1 MRSLKANHSP
11 LQNSFFL
18 LLKALACCRLHNI
31 LPLASVIITCT
42 TGSAIAIQPP
52 IPPNSSSWLTSQN
65 IGVDVP
71 DGSCNFGDGMPDA
84 AIAPYISPEV
94 TRNVIT
100 TRNFV
105 DILDDTWRTAAGG
118 SSSGTVQPWFGT
130 NSAPGSVSRFTY
142 FDPSISSS
150 VNATVQLV
158 LVNITGITN
167 CAGVSNTSSSTPL
180 ISTSN
185 TLQDLSPRPASLYN
199 TANQPA
205 FWNQTLVS
213 GNDGRRFAV
222 RFTFDQPVKSFGA
235 WFGDLETRTTNGT
248 PAILRLLDAS
258 GNRIG
263 HDIAIQP
270 TTLYDGN
277 PPDPE
282 AVDQAQCG
290 SSATNIGCGNSSTR
304 WVGFVDNNPTPRVSQ
319 VLVIVGDDDFNDD
332 GDTEILS
339 FIGANIIPVTAS
351 PNLLL
356 VKRITAINGV
366 ELTDFIDDPNSTNDN
381 AFNWPTPAKTYL
393 RGAISGIVK
402 PGDEV
407 EYTIYF
413 LSTGSQNATN
423 VKICD
428 LVPANTTFVST
439 AFNGLTPTEGGL
451 PESDRAIALALHS
464 TNLPTTPT
472 VYLTNASDIDRGQFF
487 PPGTPLPTACSGT
500 NSNGSVVVNVVT
512 QPNTLPPAI
521 APGTPFNSYGFI
533 RFRTKVK

>member
-1 MRSLKANHSP
+1 MRSQKANHSP
-11 LQNSFFL
+11 LHNLSFL
-18 LLKALACCRLHNI
+18 LVKALAHCRLRNI
-31 LPLASVIITCT
+31 LPLASVIVTCT
-42 TGSAIAIQPP
+42 TGSAIAVQSP
-52 IPPNSSSWLTSQN
+52 IPPVSGSWLTSQN
-65 IGVDVP
+65 VGVDVP
-71 DGSCNFGDGMPDA
+71 DGSCNLGGGTADV

-94 TRNVIT
+94 TRNVIA
-100 TRNFV
+100 TRNLV
-105 DILDDTWRTAAGG
+105 DTLDDTWRTAAGG

-130 NSAPGSVSRFTY
+130 NSSPSRFTY

-167 CAGVSNTSSSTPL
+167 CAGVSNTSSSTPML
-180 ISTSN
+180 GTGIA
-185 TLQDLSPRPASLYN
+185 LQDASPRPASLYN
-199 TANQPA
+199 LANQPA
-205 FWNQTLVS
+205 FWNQTLVY
-213 GNDGRRFAV
+213 GNDGRRVAV

-282 AVDQAQCG
+282 VVDQAQCG

-304 WVGFVDNNPTPRVSQ
+304 WVGFVDNNPIPRVSQ
-319 VLVIVGDDDFNDD
+319 VLVVVGDDDLNDD

-339 FIGANIIPVTAS
+339 FIGANIIPATAN

-366 ELTDFIDDPNSTNDN
+366 ELTDFVDDPNSTLDN
-381 AFNWPTPAKTYL
+381 ASNWPSPAKTYL

-428 LVPANTTFVST
+428 LIPANTTFVST
-439 AFNGLTPTEGGL
+439 TFNGLMPTEGGL
-451 PESDRAIALALHS
+451 SESDRAIALALNS
-464 TNLPTTPT
+464 TSLPTVPT
-472 VYLTNASDIDRGQFF
+472 VYLTNAADTDRGQFF
-487 PPGTPLPTACSGT
+487 PPGTPLPTTCSGS

-512 QPNTLPPAI
+512 MPNTLPPAT

>member
-1 MRSLKANHSP
+1 MRSQKAHHSP
-11 LQNSFFL
+11 SQNSFFL
-18 LLKALACCRLHNI
+18 LLKALACCRLRNI
-31 LPLASVIITCT
+31 LPLASIIVACT
-42 TGSAIAIQPP
+42 TGSAIATQSP
-52 IPPNSSSWLTSQN
+52 IPPSTTPWLTSQN
-65 IGVDVP
+65 VGVDVP
-71 DGSCNFGDGMPDA
+71 VGSCNLGDGTPDA
-84 AIAPYISPEV
+84 AITPYISPEV
-94 TRNVIT
+94 TRNAIA
-100 TRNFV
+100 TRNLT
-105 DILDDTWRTAAGG
+105 DTLDDTWRTAAGG

-130 NSAPGSVSRFTY
+130 NSSPSRFTY

-167 CAGVSNTSSSTPL
+167 CAGISNTSSSTPL
-180 ISTSN
+180 LSNSN

-199 TANQPA
+199 LANQPA

-222 RFTFDQPVKSFGA
+222 RFTFEQPVKSFGA
-235 WFGDLETRTTNGT
+235 WFGDLETRTLNGT
-248 PAILRLLDAS
+248 PAIVRLLDAS

-282 AVDQAQCG
+282 VVDQAQCG
-290 SSATNIGCGNSSTR
+290 SSATNSGCGNSSTR
-304 WVGFVDNNPTPRVSQ
+304 WVGFVDKNPIPRVSQ
-319 VLVIVGDDDFNDD
+319 VLVIVGDDDLNDD

-339 FIGANIIPVTAS
+339 FIGANIIPVTAN

-366 ELTDFIDDPNSTNDN
+366 ELTDFVDDPNSTHDN
-381 AFNWPTPAKTYL
+381 TSNWPNPVKTYL
-393 RGAISGIVK
+393 RGAISDIVK

-439 AFNGLTPTEGGL
+439 AFNNLTPTEGGL
-451 PESDRAIALALHS
+451 PESDRAIALALNS
-464 TNLPTTPT
+464 TSLPTAPT
-472 VYLTNASDIDRGQFF
+472 VYLTNTADTDRGQFF
-487 PPGTPLPTACSGT
+487 PPGTPLPAACSGS
-500 NSNGSVVVNVVT
+500 NSNGSVVVNVIT
-512 QPNTLPPAI
+512 MPNTLPPAI
-521 APGTPFNSYGFI
+521 APGTPSNSYGFI
-533 RFRTKVK
+533 RFRVRVK